1 VEGGIVMPGRR
12 KMVMWVKEGVEGNVK
27 AYWVGERTW
36 GVVRMGREGRTRA
49 IGEGWDIR
57 RTA

>member
-1 VEGGIVMPGRR
+1 MPGRR

-49 IGEGWDIR
+49 MGEGWDIR
-57 RTA
+57 RTV